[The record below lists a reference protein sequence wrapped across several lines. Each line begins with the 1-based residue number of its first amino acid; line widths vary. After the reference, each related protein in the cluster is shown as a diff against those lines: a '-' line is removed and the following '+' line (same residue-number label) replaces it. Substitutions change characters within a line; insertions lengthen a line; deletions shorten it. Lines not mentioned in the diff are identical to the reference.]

1 MKEDLDMAAAE
12 KRVFKC
18 ASCGHVF
25 EEEGASMRCPE
36 CRGRTLILEAG
47 PTLKG
52 RGCGGNC
59 DGGCSCGCHH

>member
-1 MKEDLDMAAAE
+1 MKEDMYMAAAE

-25 EEEGASMRCPE
+25 EEGASMRCPE

-59 DGGCSCGCHH
+59 GGGCSCGCHH